1 VYQKLAEQVDPAG
14 NAHLAPGEEAVDP
27 LRGWMKARPRR
38 PTPAMWRSIGV
49 PSLWN
54 PTLSY
59 STESLRSEAVALRRE
74 RTSPGGEREREREG
88 VSVQSSQL
96 QSTIDSQTVK
106 TLTCEPLL

>member
-1 VYQKLAEQVDPAG
+1 MDKTSQHPGRIDSGQKTKEQQKT
-14 NAHLAPGEEAVDP
+14 LKTS
-27 LRGWMKARPRR
+27 RGSFSSPV
-38 PTPAMWRSIGV
+38 WRSIGV

-88 VSVQSSQL
+88 ASVQSSQL

>member
-1 VYQKLAEQVDPAG
+1 MNLKMDMSMNMKL
-14 NAHLAPGEEAVDP
+14 
-27 LRGWMKARPRR
+27 
-38 PTPAMWRSIGV
+38 WRSIGV

-59 STESLRSEAVALRRE
+59 STESLHSEAVALERE
-74 RTSPGGEREREREG
+74 SKPGRREREREG
-88 VSVQSSQL
+88 ASVQSSQL